1 MTILNFGVKKVG
13 PYLDILNISKLLV
26 YPLWLFTGLVCCILR
41 LQTYYGFN
49 ILWGMGLMVW
59 VFSWIGLLG
68 FICPLYGTLGRSKF
82 EFVQDLPSLY
92 QPARYQRVP
101 TRSYG
106 NPVSYSVKYVAL
118 TRLTYDKGQ
127 YS

>member
-1 MTILNFGVKKVG
+1 
-13 PYLDILNISKLLV
+13 
-26 YPLWLFTGLVCCILR
+26 
-41 LQTYYGFN
+41 
-49 ILWGMGLMVW
+49 MGLMVW

-106 NPVSYSVKYVAL
+106 NPVSYSVQYVAL

-127 YS
+127 YSWHSPVGGLTVTTPMARSDFYSTRPNPRKGKVDIA